1 MSDQELYQQAIDELN
16 SDRRRPDLW
25 ARAVAIATDDH
36 DEARD
41 LYTNLRVEEL
51 IAERGPTTMPADAEP
66 DFAALSLALAEGD
79 EQPAEDLTE
88 KREEVE
94 TAFASLDS
102 IDLSN
107 ESDVSSL
114 EDLTSSL
121 EAGPT
126 LTDDTDLAATA
137 DQLQTNNALDTL
149 TQDPLAQDTF
159 TQDTLAQNGLTV
171 GAQATD
177 SDALD
182 RVSLSDLS
190 LEDDSG
196 PVLSLDSGSSESGL
210 LSAEPDAERPL
221 SFDDAG
227 FDDSIE
233 ITEIAPEESAL
244 DSLANE
250 LQSNIGDTYTPET
263 TGEDFLDTVQATD
276 YIDTPAETPLSDAT
290 TDQLTPSGAVADD
303 NDLTLKTDSMEAV
316 FNEAELAAKAAKDA
330 ETDSLQLQP
339 VAETDSMPRGS
350 TVDYTPDEERVVFT
364 TSDMLVTEHDQTQ
377 SRTQSFDA
385 TSSFDNDYTV
395 DLSGSH
401 DSDGE
406 PVINNP
412 EIDLDGR
419 ANQTSAND
427 PVRTSAADD
436 QFILNPES
444 NPRGTAYALLTNDN
458 GEARAIKSGVSW
470 PAMFVTLPWLLIKG
484 LWGTALAYLAMLLVF
499 VAVFVAL
506 AISVN
511 DSQSGFD
518 LTAQIAFGIFGL
530 LAVIGLFYL
539 PFKYGN
545 QWLLEKAYRKG
556 FNQKASVLAKS
567 TNDALGRFI
576 R

>member
-51 IAERGPTTMPADAEP
+51 IAERGPTNMSADAEP

-79 EQPAEDLTE
+79 EPAEDLDE

-94 TAFASLDS
+94 TAFASLEP
-102 IDLSN
+102 IDLSDQP
-107 ESDVSSL
+107 ESEALSL

-126 LTDDTDLAATA
+126 LKEESVTAEPVDTEQDGLAADAASLDA
-137 DQLQTNNALDTL
+137 D
-149 TQDPLAQDTF
+149 
-159 TQDTLAQNGLTV
+159 
-171 GAQATD
+171 
-177 SDALD
+177 
-182 RVSLSDLS
+182 SLSL
-190 LEDDSG
+190 
-196 PVLSLDSGSSESGL
+196 
-210 LSAEPDAERPL
+210 
-221 SFDDAG
+221 
-227 FDDSIE
+227 DDSIE
-233 ITEIAPEESAL
+233 ITEIPAEESAL

-250 LQSNIGDTYTPET
+250 LQSNIGDVSSA
-263 TGEDFLDTVQATD
+263 DANTD
-276 YIDTPAETPLSDAT
+276 ELYDDVTSVPRAGTLLGDV
-290 TDQLTPSGAVADD
+290 TPSDMSVDLASENEHSTVSFGHDD
-303 NDLTLKTDSMEAV
+303 GDQTLKTDSMLDVNSAV
-316 FNEAELAAKAAKDA
+316 QSATADEQALGL
-330 ETDSLQLQP
+330 SLEP
-339 VAETDSMPRGS
+339 VQKMVAGS
-350 TVDYTPDEERVVFT
+350 TVDNTPDEERIVFK
-364 TSDMLVTEHDQTQ
+364 TSDMLITEHDQTQ
-377 SRTQSFDA
+377 SRTQSFDE

-401 DSDGE
+401 DTDGE

-412 EIDLDGR
+412 EIDLDSR

-427 PVRTSAADD
+427 PVRSSEADD

-444 NPRGTAYALLTNDN
+444 NPGGTAYALLTNGS

-470 PAMFVTLPWLLIKG
+470 PAMVVTLPWLLLKG
-484 LWGTALAYLAMLLVF
+484 LWGTAIIYLAMLMVF
-499 VAVFVAL
+499 VAVFLSFAVGAASSPTGL
-506 AISVN
+506 
-511 DSQSGFD
+511 D
-518 LTAQIAFGIFGL
+518 LPGQIALGIFGI
-530 LAVIGLFYL
+530 LAVVGLLYL

-545 QWLLEKAYRKG
+545 QWLLAKAHKKG
-556 FNQKASVLAKS
+556 FEQKASVLAKS

>member
-51 IAERGPTTMPADAEP
+51 IAEREPTTMSADAEP
-66 DFAALSLALAEGD
+66 DFAALSLALAESD
-79 EQPAEDLTE
+79 EQPAENLNQ

-102 IDLSN
+102 IDLSD
-107 ESDVSSL
+107 ESDISSL

-121 EAGPT
+121 EAGPK
-126 LTDDTDLAATA
+126 LSEDTDLAAA
-137 DQLQTNNALDTL
+137 SVRLQEDNTLDTL
-149 TQDPLAQDTF
+149 TQDGLALD
-159 TQDTLAQNGLTV
+159 
-171 GAQATD
+171 AQAPNSKELST
-177 SDALD
+177 
-182 RVSLSDLS
+182 VSLDDMSI
-190 LEDDSG
+190 EDAAGSA
-196 PVLSLDSGSSESGL
+196 LSLDTGASQSGALGN
-210 LSAEPDAERPL
+210 EPDAERPL
-221 SFDDAG
+221 SFDDSGLENSG

-263 TGEDFLDTVQATD
+263 TGEDLLDTVQATD
-276 YIDTPAETPLSDAT
+276 FVDTPTDTPTETLLSDLTAGQPG
-290 TDQLTPSGAVADD
+290 TDGAMADD
-303 NDLTLKTDSMEAV
+303 NDLTLKTDSMEA
-316 FNEAELAAKAAKDA
+316 ASDDGQSAAKAAT
-330 ETDSLQLQP
+330 ETEIDSLQLQP
-339 VAETDSMPRGS
+339 VAETASKPYGS
-350 TVDYTPDEERVVFT
+350 TVDYTPDEKPVVFT
-364 TSDMLVTEHDQTQ
+364 TSSMLVTEHDQTQ

-427 PVRTSAADD
+427 PVRTSEADD
-436 QFILNPES
+436 HFILNPES
-444 NPRGTAYALLTNDN
+444 NPRGTAYALLANAD

-470 PAMFVTLPWLLIKG
+470 PAMFVTLPWLLLKG
-484 LWGTALAYLAMLLVF
+484 LWGTALAYIALLLVF

-511 DSQSGFD
+511 DSQAGFD
-518 LTAQIAFGIFGL
+518 LAAQIAFGIFGL
-530 LAVIGLFYL
+530 LAVIGLFYI